1 MECYACDQEAIE
13 RCSRCGNPYCA
24 AHGDASPAAG
34 AQPFCGECLDPV
46 NATPSGVAFR
56 ASLFGLLIASVLA
69 LWLLIRP
76 PSLPGESS
84 GAVRP
89 LPVVS
94 PSAAAATSPPE
105 ATDTATSAPEV
116 TAPPTEATP
125 APTEAPPAGP
135 IQYTIQDGDTISGIA
150 TAHGISFPTLLEFN
164 GLTEEEAS
172 VLQPGD
178 VISIPQ

>member
-13 RCSRCGNPYCA
+13 RCSRCGNLFCA

-34 AQPFCGECLDPV
+34 AQPSCGECLDPV

-76 PSLPGESS
+76 PSLPGESF

-94 PSAAAATSPPE
+94 PTAAPAVSTPE
-105 ATDTATSAPEV
+105 ASGVGTPEV
-116 TAPPTEATP
+116 TAAPPEATP

-150 TAHGISFPTLLEFN
+150 TAHGISYLTLLEFN
-164 GLTEEEAS
+164 GLTEDEAS

>member
-13 RCSRCGNPYCA
+13 RCSRCGNLFCS
-24 AHGDASPAAG
+24 AHGDASHAAG

-94 PSAAAATSPPE
+94 PSAAAATSAPEDTAE
-105 ATDTATSAPEV
+105 ATPEV
-116 TAPPTEATP
+116 TAAPPEATP
-125 APTEAPPAGP
+125 APTEAPSAGP
-135 IQYTIQDGDTISGIA
+135 IQYTMQAGDTVSGVA
-150 TAHGISFPTLLEFN
+150 EQYGIRYLDLLAFN
-164 GLTEEEAS
+164 GLTEEEAA